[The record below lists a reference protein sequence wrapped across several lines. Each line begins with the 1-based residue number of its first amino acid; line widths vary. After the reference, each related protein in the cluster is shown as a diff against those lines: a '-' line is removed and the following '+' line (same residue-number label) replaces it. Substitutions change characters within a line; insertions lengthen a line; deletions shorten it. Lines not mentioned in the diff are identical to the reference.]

1 MMEGI
6 GKEAFRSLVKD
17 ARAKRDL
24 TKAVLESYEE
34 NGRLEGYAA
43 DGMLDSVSRSE
54 HLPLGGV
61 DTEYS
66 IQEQIRP
73 VFGKAAVNT
82 SAIGAHPDFG
92 HLAGTSITER
102 HHVCSLFLDIKN
114 STRLSFLYELDDV
127 YWIKNLILR
136 VASETVRAMDGHV
149 HRFMGDAL
157 LAFFGSKNVLR
168 DDSVVNAINCTSV
181 LQATMERTIIPV
193 LGEEGFD
200 AQEIGFRVGL
210 DYGGDHQVLWSSYGF
225 SSVFEVT
232 ATSFY
237 VDVAAKLQSMARKNA
252 VMLGSNI
259 LEIMDFPDIFVQK
272 KRVLENKEWKEID
285 TLNKTYMDRHGVQH
299 KYRVRE
305 LKADVYRDL
314 LPFPAE
320 FKAKFPRA
328 RVVSYDG
335 IEFKCYTKES
345 NANYYY
351 PSVSRVLEKEQG
363 LDFRVTIDKRV
374 YGKASFPLKVVFT
387 KRNHG
392 VEAKQDESEGEFPVL
407 DEEVIVEQKEW
418 RQGFFAGRT
427 VNAREATRYRG
438 LHTMEVKVFDSEKL
452 IIFRDFIGVYIR

>member
-17 ARAKRDL
+17 ARSKRNI
-24 TKAVLESYEE
+24 TKAALESYQANESF
-34 NGRLEGYAA
+34 EGYAA
-43 DGMLDSVSRSE
+43 DAMLDNTSRSE
-54 HLPLGGV
+54 RFPLGGV

-66 IQEQIRP
+66 IQEQVRP
-73 VFGKAAVNT
+73 AFGKLAVNT
-82 SAIGAHPDFG
+82 SAIGAHPDFR
-92 HLAGTSITER
+92 HLAGTSITDR

-157 LAFFGSKNVLR
+157 LAFFGSKSVQR

-200 AQEIGFRVGL
+200 ARDIGFRVGL
-210 DYGGDHQVLWSSYGF
+210 DYGSDQQVLWSSYGF

-237 VDVAAKLQSMARKNA
+237 VDVAAKLQSMAKKNA
-252 VMLGSNI
+252 VMMGSNI
-259 LEIMDFPDIFVQK
+259 IGVMDFPDAFVQK
-272 KRVLENKEWKEID
+272 KRILENGEWKEID
-285 TLNKTYMDRHGVQH
+285 TLNKTYSDRDGVQH

-305 LKADVYRDL
+305 LKADIYRDL

-320 FKAKFPRA
+320 FKGKFPGSK
-328 RVVSYDG
+328 VVSYDG
-335 IEFKCYTKES
+335 IEFKCYTKGD
-345 NANYYY
+345 NASHHY
-351 PSVSRVLEKEQG
+351 PSVSRVLQKEQG

-374 YGKASFPLKVVFT
+374 FGSAAFPLKVVFT

-392 VEAKQDESEGEFPVL
+392 SEAKQDKSEGEFPVL
-407 DEEVIVEQKEW
+407 SEEIIVEQKPW
-418 RQGFFAGRT
+418 YQAFFAGRT
-427 VNAREATRYRG
+427 VSASEGTRYRG
-438 LHTMEVKVFDSEKL
+438 LHTMEVKVLDASQET
-452 IIFRDFIGVYIR
+452 IFRDFIGIYIQ

>member
-17 ARAKRDL
+17 ARAKRNV
-24 TKAVLESYEE
+24 TKAALESYQGNE
-34 NGRLEGYAA
+34 GFEGYAT
-43 DGMLDSVSRSE
+43 DTIFDSVSRSE
-54 HLPLGGV
+54 RFPLGGV

-73 VFGKAAVNT
+73 AFGKSAVNT
-82 SAIGAHPDFG
+82 SAIGAHPDFR
-92 HLAGTSITER
+92 HLAGTSMTDR
-102 HHVCSLFLDIKN
+102 HHVSSLFLDIKN
-114 STRLSFLYELDDV
+114 STRLSFLYDLDDV

-157 LAFFGSKNVLR
+157 LAFFGSKSVLR
-168 DDSVVNAINCTSV
+168 DDSVVNAINCASV

-200 AQEIGFRVGL
+200 AREIGFRVGL
-210 DYGGDHQVLWSSYGF
+210 DYGSDQQVLWSSYGF

-259 LEIMDFPDIFVQK
+259 LEVMDFPEIFVQK
-272 KRVLENKEWKEID
+272 KRVLENNEWKEID
-285 TLNKTYMDRHGVQH
+285 TLNKTYIDRQGVQH

-305 LKADVYRDL
+305 LKADFYRDL

-320 FKAKFPRA
+320 FKAKFSNT
-328 RVVSYDG
+328 RVVSCDG
-335 IEFKCYTKES
+335 IELKCYTTGNDAS
-345 NANYYY
+345 HYY
-351 PSVSRVLEKEQG
+351 PSVSRVLEKEQS

-374 YGKASFPLKVVFT
+374 YGSASFPLKVVFT

-392 VEAKQDESEGEFPVL
+392 VEAKRDKSEGEFPVL
-407 DEEVIVEQKEW
+407 DEEVIVEQKSW
-418 RQGFFAGRT
+418 YQGFFAGRT
-427 VNAREATRYRG
+427 VRASEGTRYRG
-438 LHTMEVKVFDSEKL
+438 LHTMEVKVFDSERSV
-452 IIFRDFIGVYIR
+452 IFRDFIGVYIR

>member
-17 ARAKRDL
+17 ARAKRNV
-24 TKAVLESYEE
+24 TKAALESYQGNE
-34 NGRLEGYAA
+34 GFEGYAT
-43 DGMLDSVSRSE
+43 DTIFDSVSRSE
-54 HLPLGGV
+54 RFPLGGV

-73 VFGKAAVNT
+73 AFGKSAVNT
-82 SAIGAHPDFG
+82 SAIGAHPDFR
-92 HLAGTSITER
+92 HLAGTSMTDR

-114 STRLSFLYELDDV
+114 STRLSFLYDLDDV

-157 LAFFGSKNVLR
+157 LAFFGSKSVLR
-168 DDSVVNAINCTSV
+168 DDSVVNAINCASV

-200 AQEIGFRVGL
+200 AREIGFRVGL
-210 DYGGDHQVLWSSYGF
+210 DYGSDQQVLWSSYGF

-259 LEIMDFPDIFVQK
+259 LEVMDFPEIFVQK
-272 KRVLENKEWKEID
+272 KRVLENNKWKEID
-285 TLNKTYMDRHGVQH
+285 TLNKTYIDRQGVQH

-305 LKADVYRDL
+305 LKADFYRDL

-320 FKAKFPRA
+320 FKAKFSNT
-328 RVVSYDG
+328 RVVSCDG
-335 IEFKCYTKES
+335 IELKCYTTGNDAS
-345 NANYYY
+345 HYY

-363 LDFRVTIDKRV
+363 LDFRVTIDKRI
-374 YGKASFPLKVVFT
+374 YGSASFPLKVVFT

-392 VEAKQDESEGEFPVL
+392 VEAKRDKSEGEFPVL
-407 DEEVIVEQKEW
+407 DEEVIVEQKSW
-418 RQGFFAGRT
+418 CQGFFAGRT
-427 VNAREATRYRG
+427 VRASEGTRYRG
-438 LHTMEVKVFDSEKL
+438 LHTMEVKVFDSERSV
-452 IIFRDFIGVYIR
+452 IFRDFIGVYIR